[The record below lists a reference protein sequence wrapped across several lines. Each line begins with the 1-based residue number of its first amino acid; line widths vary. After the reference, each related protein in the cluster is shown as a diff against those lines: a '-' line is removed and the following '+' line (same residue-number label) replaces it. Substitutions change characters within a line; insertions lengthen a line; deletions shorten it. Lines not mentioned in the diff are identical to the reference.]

1 MSLPWRRLTL
11 AAIGVF
17 ALNLAFHYPYATLG
31 YTNFWSSNEGAFL
44 ALARAQQT
52 QAYGPA
58 DWWPYWNAGL
68 PFVNT
73 YQPAL
78 PKLTAWLANAAH
90 IDVVHAYHFITATA
104 LTIAPLAAFALA
116 FFLLRSVPGATATAL
131 LYSLLSPAALI
142 IPKLRE
148 GSGEMWGLRRLH
160 SALVYGEAPH
170 VVALA
175 ITPLAWLAFAWMVR
189 TRRFGALLV
198 TVALA
203 GALALTN
210 SYAAIAFAI
219 GCALYLL
226 AADLRIAS
234 MLLAAVAAITTY
246 IVIAPWWP
254 PMLLRTLAATT
265 EAVAVGGDA
274 RRWWAI
280 ALIVALILTRRI
292 IHAARPALRYAALI
306 TICFGAIVVLS
317 MASGVNILFH
327 GYRYQHEFD
336 LGVALLL
343 GVLCSRWRP
352 VMTVGLAVAIAL
364 FAWNLRI
371 AHRHAIES
379 QYKDSLPYQVS
390 KVLEQ
395 RYPNR
400 RVMATSS
407 EAFWLNEFTSL
418 PQLSGGHDP
427 MGANRAQMIAV
438 YTIYTGDS
446 AGVHDADISIAW
458 LRAFGAAAIFVP
470 GANGRDDWKPFAN
483 PNKFDGKLPVVWQ
496 SGDDRIYELPT
507 NSPSLAH
514 TLPKDAL
521 VECPPVHGLDTF
533 EVERYVAA
541 LDAEKSTLSLDWQG
555 PSRAVIRGE
564 VPAGHVVSIQINHYP
579 GWTANVNGRPTDVH
593 ADGIGLMWLDLQCG
607 PGNCEIELSFRH
619 PEATRS
625 TVWSSLMNR

>member
-1 MSLPWRRLTL
+1 MSIPWRRLTL

-52 QAYGPA
+52 QTYGPA

-104 LTIAPLAAFALA
+104 LTIAPLAVFALA
-116 FFLLRSVPGATATAL
+116 FFLLRSVSGAIATAL
-131 LYSLLSPAALI
+131 AYSLLSPAALI
-142 IPKLRE
+142 IPRLRE

-175 ITPLAWLAFAWMVR
+175 LTPLAWLAFAWMVR
-189 TRRFGALLV
+189 SRRFGALLV
-198 TVALA
+198 TVILA
-203 GALALTN
+203 SALALTN
-210 SYAAIAFAI
+210 SYAAVAFAI

-226 AADLRIAS
+226 AADLRIFS
-234 MLLAAVAAITTY
+234 LGIAAAAAIATY

-254 PMLLRTLAATT
+254 PMLLRTLAAGT
-265 EAVAVGGDA
+265 EAVAVGGHA

-280 ALIVALILTRRI
+280 AIVVSLILTRRI
-292 IHAARPALRYAALI
+292 LNTAKPATRYAVL
-306 TICFGAIVVLS
+306 TTLCFGAIVVLS
-317 MASGVNILFH
+317 MTSGVNVLFH

-336 LGVALLL
+336 FGVALLL
-343 GVLCSRWRP
+343 GIVCSRRRT
-352 VMTVGLAVAIAL
+352 VMMVGLALTATL
-364 FAWNLRI
+364 FVWNLRV

-379 QYKDSLPYQVS
+379 RYKESLPYQVS

-407 EAFWLNEFTSL
+407 EAFWLNEFTNL

-427 MGANRAQMIAV
+427 MGVNRAQMIAV

-446 AGVHDADISIAW
+446 AGAHDADISIAW

-470 GANGRDDWKPFAN
+470 GRHGRDDWKPFAN
-483 PNKFDGKLPVVWQ
+483 PSKFEGKLPLVWQ

-507 NSPSLAH
+507 KSSSLAH
-514 TLPKDAL
+514 TIPKDAL

-533 EVERYVAA
+533 EVERYVNA
-541 LDAEKSTLSLDWQG
+541 LDTEPGVLSFDWQG
-555 PSRAVIRGE
+555 PSQARIHGQ
-564 VPAGHVVSIQINHYP
+564 VPAGNVVSIQINHYP
-579 GWTANVNGRPTDVH
+579 GWTAKVNGRPTALH
-593 ADGIGLMWLDLQCG
+593 ADGIGLMWLDPRCG
-607 PGNCEIELSFRH
+607 SGGCEIELTFRH
-619 PEATRS
+619 PEARRS
-625 TVWSSLMNR
+625 ALWP